1 MYDEAAST
9 EDPNEQQ
16 QHYDAYNSPYDPYY
30 SNENKSPQ
38 QQQQQQSVDASVYQN
53 YYDNN
58 QYSTGRKIEDL
69 INFRKIENS
78 FGKFWSKA
86 KDAISRLAFEMF

>member
-1 MYDEAAST
+1 MYDEATST
-9 EDPNEQQ
+9 EDPNEQ

-38 QQQQQQSVDASVYQN
+38 QQQQQQSADASAYQN

-78 FGKFWSKA
+78 FGKLWSKA
-86 KDAISRLAFEMF
+86 KDAISRLAFEVF

>member
-1 MYDEAAST
+1 VYDEAAST

-16 QHYDAYNSPYDPYY
+16 HYDPYNSPYDPYY